1 MMVRCTKDI
10 YLLQFPN
17 KCLPTVQSPMKTTTS
32 FQTWNAICQIL
43 AISHIQCCH
52 IKQLIKD
59 ITMNIVTF
67 SSLIYK
73 AKYIL
78 YKHATPYISKLILL
92 YIPILA
98 VVTFTPHPL
107 SSIFKGFHVRNRL
120 TDRLSTIDQYFFRF
134 LKLYFS

>member
-1 MMVRCTKDI
+1 MSSH
-10 YLLQFPN
+10 
-17 KCLPTVQSPMKTTTS
+17 SPMKTTTS

-78 YKHATPYISKLILL
+78 YKHATPYISKFNSI
-92 YIPILA
+92 II
-98 VVTFTPHPL
+98 TNTCCHHIHTPPPL
-107 SSIFKGFHVRNRL
+107 FYLQRFSRAKSSHGSSFDHRSIFFSILEIILFLGLRFNS
-120 TDRLSTIDQYFFRF
+120 ST
-134 LKLYFS
+134 